1 MNFSIVGQRTRP
13 PPILLKPKNIAF
25 EPNYVVKKEKIVLA
39 ACCHE
44 FLDFWAENTPTAH
57 MFQLQIVNKVSE

>member
-1 MNFSIVGQRTRP
+1 MVEIGQRARP
-13 PPILLKPKNIAF
+13 PPIQSKPF
-25 EPNYVVKKEKIVLA
+25 EFFFAIKPNFVVKKEKIVLA